1 MKIWKNTSTLD
12 GYDEGLDFSSDKE
25 QAEIALL
32 GSKPIDLI
40 DFPNLKGIF
49 RAGVG
54 KDNVPESDAIKRGIK
69 VRYPSQDTINIIF
82 DETAAFTCSLIFRM
96 LYDLV
101 GTIDPWKKYPRAGLA
116 EKKLLIIGTGNIGS
130 RVYNCMKPLMDVV
143 KFDIIDNKLS
153 ELPILI
159 KNADCITLHIPKTID
174 NESFM
179 SKNKLALMKKDAILI
194 NTARGSL
201 VDEEALY
208 NELESG
214 RLKAAFDVF
223 WEEPYNG
230 KLKNFH
236 PNQFFMTPHVAS
248 TCNGFL
254 NGCREGLNILIQELC
269 ND

>member
-1 MKIWKNTSTLD
+1 
-12 GYDEGLDFSSDKE
+12 
-25 QAEIALL
+25 
-32 GSKPIDLI
+32 
-40 DFPNLKGIF
+40 
-49 RAGVG
+49 
-54 KDNVPESDAIKRGIK
+54 
-69 VRYPSQDTINIIF
+69 
-82 DETAAFTCSLIFRM
+82 
-96 LYDLV
+96 
-101 GTIDPWKKYPRAGLA
+101 
-116 EKKLLIIGTGNIGS
+116 
-130 RVYNCMKPLMDVV
+130 MKPLMDVV

-153 ELPILI
+153 ELPSLI
-159 KNADCITLHIPKTID
+159 NNADCITLHIPKTID

-223 WEEPYNG
+223 WEEPYKG
-230 KLKNFH
+230 KLNKLH
-236 PNQFFMTPHVAS
+236 SNQFFMTPHVAS

-254 NGCREGLNILIQELC
+254 SGCRESLNILIQELC